1 MIISIAAVLLTL
13 AARMLGPGDLY
24 DQTQPKTVSY
34 TTDILANGRW
44 LLPVERGEWPATK
57 PPLYNWLAAPFVALM
72 GTSSELAHKFP
83 SVLAFLICWAVIV
96 RLGRTL
102 DHDPRGTLGWVA
114 GIAFALN
121 YTMFKLAWL
130 ARPDMLLTLWLLVGW
145 VSVTSLLVA
154 GPDDRRSQFGRQLL
168 FWSSVGL
175 AALTKGPAALA
186 IVFYAI
192 VAARLIG
199 GSWRSLGRLGW
210 WWGLPL
216 ALAMAAA
223 WMLAA
228 WRIDPRHFQQVLW
241 HDEIYGRITGTGPEG
256 PRTGLTGWVQTLPNM
271 PLYFLVRFLPWSIPA
286 LLGLLAIWL
295 DRVNICSSRAGRWR
309 WASML
314 LIVLV
319 VALFTLSAGKR
330 ADYIAIAY
338 APGALIAAWYLL
350 DRGPRL
356 LTARPWITPALAILA
371 LVVMIVVNERDPEAP
386 SRRFGDVID
395 RFVQDAARTIA
406 RDPQPI
412 VFWNAGGTHVQAM
425 LGASVPDGSLP
436 VAEAIES
443 LPPGERLWVVAG
455 TTTNDDRFPGWLDAR
470 GYAVR
475 CEEMVVSGI
484 APRKKAWPGQLW
496 LYAIERLPSP

>member
-1 MIISIAAVLLTL
+1 MSFAAVILTL

-34 TTDILANGRW
+34 TTDIVANSHW
-44 LLPVERGEWPATK
+44 LLPIERGEFPATK
-57 PPLYNWLAAPFVALM
+57 PPLYNWFAAPLVALI

-83 SVLAFLICWAVIV
+83 SVLAFLTCWVVIV
-96 RLGRTL
+96 RLGRGL
-102 DHDPRGTLGWVA
+102 DDDPRGTLGWLA
-114 GIAFALN
+114 GIAFAVN

-130 ARPDMLLTLWLLVGW
+130 ARPDMLLTLWLLLGW

-154 GPDDRRSQFGRQLL
+154 EEEDRRSRFGRQFL
-168 FWSSVGL
+168 FWLSVGL

-186 IVFYAI
+186 IVFYAL
-192 VAARLIG
+192 VAARLLV
-199 GSWRSLGRLGW
+199 GSWRAVGRLGW

-223 WMLAA
+223 WLFAA
-228 WRIDPRHFQQVLW
+228 WQINPRHFQQVLW

-271 PLYFLVRFLPWSIPA
+271 PLYFLVRFLPWSVPA
-286 LLGLLAIWL
+286 VLGLLAIWL
-295 DRVNICSSRAGRWR
+295 DRASIRRSIAGRWR
-309 WASML
+309 YGSML

-356 LTARPWITPALAILA
+356 LTARPWLTPALAMLA
-371 LVVMIVVNERDPEAP
+371 LLVMIVVNERDPEAP

-395 RFVQDAARTIA
+395 RFVHEAAGAIT
-406 RDPQPI
+406 RDPHPI

-425 LGASVPDGSLP
+425 LGASVRDGSIP
-436 VAEAIES
+436 VAVAIGA
-443 LPPGERLWVVAG
+443 LQPGARLWVVAG
-455 TTTNDDRFPGWLDAR
+455 TTTSDDHFPKWLERR
-470 GYAVR
+470 GYPVQWNEAV
-475 CEEMVVSGI
+475 ESGI
-484 APRKKAWPGQLW
+484 APRKKGWPGQLW
-496 LYAIERLPSP
+496 LYEVERLPSP